1 MDGGSDPAQEFI
13 SRYIENFE
21 KEPGILAATGYDT
34 IRLVKAL
41 MEKGPIR
48 TRKEFQT
55 ALIAQDDFYGITGWL
70 SFDPNGE
77 VLKDPILLTVSGS
90 RLIALP

>member
-1 MDGGSDPAQEFI
+1 MEDGSDPAQDFI
-13 SRYIENFE
+13 QRYIENFE

-34 IRLVKAL
+34 IRLLKAL

-55 ALIAQDDFYGITGWL
+55 ALIAQDDFYGITGWI
-70 SFDPNGE
+70 SFDQNGE
-77 VLKDPILLTVSGS
+77 VVKDPMLLTVSGS
-90 RLIALP
+90 RFVILP